1 MASLAPVHYS
11 DSPGVFIAGLESQDD
26 CESTIQFYS
35 NKNDSWHSVDVGDDP
50 YRYDNQGG
58 FPAFKY
64 FIKDKTHFLLIAGG
78 VDSNG

>member
-1 MASLAPVHYS
+1 
-11 DSPGVFIAGLESQDD
+11 LEDQED

-35 NKNDSWHSVDVGDDP
+35 NKNDSWHSVDIGDDP

-64 FIKDKTHFLLIAGG
+64 FLKDKTHFLLIAGG
-78 VDSNG
+78 IDSNFNTSSKIQILSFSLSHVDG